1 MTRDPPEHDQ
11 APAPAAPDLTAAI
24 QDPSVEL
31 DEEIELTEGSD
42 LIVISEPPARPASP
56 AVAPAPEVSELIVI
70 IEPPEPPEL
79 LTTPTPP
86 DPLFDEQA
94 DEQANKQAD
103 EDDLETLFEDPQLLR
118 AELLALRAANHEL
131 VRINERLATAVE
143 QRTADML
150 AARDRQ
156 ARFISDVNRQVRG
169 PLDAIIGYSELL
181 TEDLTSLELHDLA
194 HDVEKIRGAGESLL
208 DLLGELIERR
218 RLDGG

>member
-11 APAPAAPDLTAAI
+11 TPAPAAPERPAAI
-24 QDPSVEL
+24 HDPSVEF
-31 DEEIELTEGSD
+31 DEDIELTEGSD
-42 LIVISEPPARPASP
+42 LIVISEPS
-56 AVAPAPEVSELIVI
+56 APEVSELIVI
-70 IEPPEPPEL
+70 IEPPEPP
-79 LTTPTPP
+79 P
-86 DPLFDEQA
+86 DPKPDPKPE
-94 DEQANKQAD
+94 
-103 EDDLETLFEDPQLLR
+103 EDDLETLFDDPQQLR

-181 TEDLTSLELHDLA
+181 TEDLSSLELHDLA
-194 HDVEKIRGAGESLL
+194 HDVEKIRGAGEALL